1 MTIEPL
7 LVDDPT
13 DTEDWRESALCAQ
26 TDPALFFPDKGGS
39 AREAKRLCASCD
51 VRIKCLESALDN
63 DERHGIWGGLSER
76 ELRKIRR
83 ARVAARKRTDGDG
96 GPAEPTDAPT
106 EAPAATASS
115 SSSSSHTEGAAA

>member
-13 DTEDWRESALCAQ
+13 GAEDWREAALCAQ

-39 AREAKRLCASCD
+39 AREAKRLCATCP
-51 VRIKCLESALDN
+51 VRIQCLESALDN

-83 ARVAARKRTDGDG
+83 ARLAARKRTDDH
-96 GPAEPTDAPT
+96 PAEPAEEPVA
-106 EAPAATASS
+106 APAATTSS
-115 SSSSSHTEGAAA
+115 STSSSNTEGAAA